1 MARIIYKPHCSKC
14 GAVINDKV
22 MYKTI
27 ELVKLEKGIGWCF
40 GNEYTSI
47 YPSHCEVCGE
57 YFDCIEITPPINL
70 TKEEDY
76 DR

>member
-27 ELVKLEKGIGWCF
+27 ELVKKERVMKVWNIEK
-40 GNEYTSI
+40 
-47 YPSHCEVCGE
+47 VV
-57 YFDCIEITPPINL
+57 L
-70 TKEEDY
+70 
-76 DR
+76 